1 MQNLYK
7 ILLVDDEDE
16 IRGRIASLIDQQSGF
31 AVVGKA
37 GNGHDAYELVEEI
50 RPDVVLTDI
59 KMPFVDGIEL
69 ARMLKR
75 DYPTVKVAF
84 ITGYDEFKYAQEAI
98 ELDVISYLMK
108 PLTSKEINRFL
119 KELKKTLDEEYR
131 RKFSIDQAL
140 KYYED
145 TLPLMVDHHLSRL
158 LVSSEHDLEHYQRLL
173 DFGLEIKEGRFVC
186 CSIELE
192 MTDDQIELVALEK
205 LRTLIKELM
214 TTTFASYRF
223 HHHMLVQNAYLV
235 LIREED
241 EPILRALDAFLYEL
255 LQTAELY
262 MDIRVRAGVS
272 KVFNDFKGLQN
283 AYQQAKKA
291 IGYSRFLNTGRIAY
305 IHEIEQKETESVFL
319 DGDATGNLEHTVRFG
334 TNDELSALFAEY
346 QEKVMQDSTKWI
358 NLQHV
363 VISLANVILGFREY
377 VDEGWR
383 DIVDERLLET
393 MMSFS
398 DVHALFEFAKD
409 ILFQLRAR
417 LIETNLSRTETIL
430 RDALGYVDQNYSD
443 PTLSLNKVCEHLD
456 ISISYLS
463 MLMKREKETTFNK
476 YVVQVRMEK
485 AKELLKRTNHK
496 IIEIATM
503 CGYNEVYYFSHSF
516 KKYTGMSPK
525 RYREESHV

>member
-1 MQNLYK
+1 M
-7 ILLVDDEDE
+7 
-16 IRGRIASLIDQQSGF
+16 
-31 AVVGKA
+31 
-37 GNGHDAYELVEEI
+37 
-50 RPDVVLTDI
+50 
-59 KMPFVDGIEL
+59 
-69 ARMLKR
+69 
-75 DYPTVKVAF
+75 
-84 ITGYDEFKYAQEAI
+84 
-98 ELDVISYLMK
+98 
-108 PLTSKEINRFL
+108 
-119 KELKKTLDEEYR
+119 KKTLDEEYR

-158 LVSSEHDLEHYQRLL
+158 LVSSEHEGEHYDRLL

-214 TTTFASYRF
+214 TTTFRTYRF
-223 HHHMLVQNAYLV
+223 CHHMLVQNAYLV
-235 LIREED
+235 LLREEN
-241 EPILRALDAFLYEL
+241 EAILRALDAFLYEL

-272 KVFNDFKGLQN
+272 KVFNDFKDVQG

-319 DGDATGNLEHTVRFG
+319 DGEAITRLEHIMRFG
-334 TNDELSALFAEY
+334 TNADLSTLFDEY
-346 QEKVMQDSTKWI
+346 QEKVMRDSTKWI
-358 NLQHV
+358 NVQHV
-363 VISLANVILGFREY
+363 VIGLANVILGFREY
-377 VDEGWR
+377 VDEGWN

-398 DVHALFEFAKD
+398 DVQTLFAFAKD
-409 ILFQLRAR
+409 ILFRLRAR
-417 LIETNLSRTETIL
+417 LVETNLSRTETIL
-430 RDALGYVDQNYSD
+430 RDALGFVDRHYSD
-443 PTLSLNKVCEHLD
+443 PSLSLNRVCEHLD

-463 MLMKREKETTFNK
+463 MLMKREKATTFNK

-485 AKELLKRTNHK
+485 AKELIVSTNHK

-525 RYREESHV
+525 RYREEAHV